1 MPAIRVIHSPS
12 TVPRL
17 NMNEFEL
24 IRRFFRRD
32 QAESPPKGLM
42 LGIGDDA
49 ALLQPP
55 AGMQLA
61 VTTDT
66 LVSGVHFPADANA
79 EDIAERAL
87 RVNLSDLA
95 AMGAE
100 PLWFTLALTLPPT
113 SGEADEELREDWLR
127 DFSRGLFQAANEFDC
142 ALVGGDTTSGPLSI
156 CVQAMGSIAPGE
168 ALRRDGASAGDYVLV
183 THCLGD
189 GAAGLAVIENRL
201 SLDETHN
208 EYLRQRYH
216 RPEPRFK
223 EATLL
228 RGLAS
233 AALDISDGLAADLG
247 HICAASDLAAQIDV
261 QELPLSP
268 ALLAMVDLEQ
278 ARRWALSGGDDYEL
292 CFTVPESKMPEVG
305 MLIARGELKAKV
317 VGQLMP
323 GSGVQCLLE
332 GEPFELEQ
340 TGYTHFQ

>member
-1 MPAIRVIHSPS
+1 
-12 TVPRL
+12 
-17 NMNEFEL
+17 MNEFEL
-24 IRRFFRRD
+24 IRRFFRREE
-32 QAESPPKGLM
+32 AESPPQGVV

-49 ALLQPP
+49 ALLQLP
-55 AGMQLA
+55 ANTQLA

-113 SGEADEELREDWLR
+113 HGEADDELTEDWLR
-127 DFSRGLFQAANEFDC
+127 DFSRGLFRVANEYGC
-142 ALVGGDTTSGPLSI
+142 ALVGGDTTAGPLTI
-156 CVQAMGSIAPGE
+156 CIQALGAVTPGQ

-189 GAAGLAVIENRL
+189 GAAGLAVLEDRL
-201 SLDETHN
+201 SLKAAHKD
-208 EYLRQRYH
+208 YLRQRYH
-216 RPEPRFK
+216 RPTPRFK
-223 EATLL
+223 EAALL

-233 AALDISDGLAADLG
+233 AALDISDGLVADLG

-261 QELPLSP
+261 EELPLSP
-268 ALLAMVDLEQ
+268 ALLAIDDLDQ
-278 ARRWALSGGDDYEL
+278 ARRWALGGGDDYEL
-292 CFTVPESKMPEVG
+292 CFTVPESKMPELG
-305 MLIARGELKAKV
+305 MLIAGGDLQATV

-323 GSGVQCLLE
+323 GSGVQCVLE
-332 GEPFELEQ
+332 GEPFELQ
-340 TGYTHFQ
+340 QRGYTHFQ

>member
-1 MPAIRVIHSPS
+1 
-12 TVPRL
+12 
-17 NMNEFEL
+17 MNEFEI
-24 IRRFFRRD
+24 IRRFFRREEV
-32 QAESPPKGLM
+32 ESPPKGVV

-55 AGMQLA
+55 ANTQLA

-66 LVSGVHFPADANA
+66 LISGVHFPADANA

-100 PLWFTLALTLPPT
+100 PLWFTLVLTLPST
-113 SGEADEELREDWLR
+113 SEEVNEARTEEWLR
-127 DFSRGLFQAANEFDC
+127 DFSRGLFQVANEFNC
-142 ALVGGDTTSGPLSI
+142 ALVGGDTTAGPLSI
-156 CVQAMGSIAPGE
+156 CIQAMGAVAPGQ

-201 SLDETHN
+201 RLDETHN

-216 RPEPRFK
+216 RPSPRFK
-223 EATLL
+223 EAALL

-233 AALDISDGLAADLG
+233 AALDISDGLVADLG

-261 QELPLSP
+261 EDLPLAP
-268 ALLAMVDLEQ
+268 ALLAMGNLDQ

-292 CFTVPESKMPEVG
+292 CFTVPESKMPELG
-305 MLIARGELKAKV
+305 MLIANGELKAKV

-332 GEPFELEQ
+332 GEPFELQQ